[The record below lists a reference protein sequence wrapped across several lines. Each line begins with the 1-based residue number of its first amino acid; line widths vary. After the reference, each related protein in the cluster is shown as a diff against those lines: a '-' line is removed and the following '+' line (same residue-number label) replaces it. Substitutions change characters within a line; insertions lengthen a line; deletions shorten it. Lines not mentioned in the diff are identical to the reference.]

1 MKPNK
6 LIILISIA
14 LIATLILVILVRE
27 DQHNEAIIEY
37 LDREIQKE
45 QGRLETYREFTKNYN
60 ELYSEYNE
68 LYLKY
73 GELARDF
80 GYYNDSWKDFI
91 CTGYSANDSAQ
102 GTNNICATTFNLD
115 YIRVKN
121 LKICAVDPEVIP
133 LYSIVE
139 IKDMGAFV
147 ALDTGGAIK
156 GNRID
161 ILFSSKEE
169 ALDFGIQEREIRIIK

>member
-1 MKPNK
+1 MKPTK
-6 LIILISIA
+6 LTILISIA
-14 LIATLILVILVRE
+14 LIATLILIIIVRE
-27 DQHNEAIIEY
+27 DQHNEAIVDY

-45 QGRLETYREFTKNYN
+45 QSRLETYREFVKNYN
-60 ELYSEYNE
+60 ELYSQYNE

-91 CTGYSANDSAQ
+91 CTGYSANDLAQ
-102 GTNNICATTFNLD
+102 GTNNIVATTFNLD
-115 YIRVKN
+115 LTRVNN
-121 LKICAVDPEVIP
+121 LPIIATDPNIIP

-139 IKDMGAFV
+139 IKDMGAYV
-147 ALDTGGAIK
+147 SLDVGGAIK

-161 ILFSSKEE
+161 ILFDSKQE
-169 ALDFGIQEREIRIIK
+169 AIDFGIQEREVRVIK